1 MPNRRTFLA
10 ASAGAALGTAFAAD
24 LGMFLALNNSLTG
37 GQPGSA
43 NGPARV
49 MEYGDFVRMA
59 AATGYGG
66 VDVTLGNAMKMEPA
80 AVKALLSELK
90 LKPGLASQVPG
101 VFVKDEAAFQA
112 NFKRLGECAQFMN
125 AIGCRS
131 MYGVIMPSGDLPKP
145 EQRKIFQTRLQ
156 AVSELLRPMNINY
169 GVKFVGLASF
179 RKRQPYE
186 FIWRM
191 DETLEFVKDCGTNIG
206 VMLDSWHWYHA
217 GATPADIVAAGK
229 ARITSVHVSDAK
241 KQAPEEVKDDQ
252 RVLPGEGIMDLDG
265 FFGALK
271 KIGYEGAISPEPL
284 GRFPREMWNG
294 EGARIALAA
303 TRKAM
308 RRAGIKV

>member
-1 MPNRRTFLA
+1 MISRRAFLA
-10 ASAGAALGTAFAAD
+10 ASGAAAGLARAAD
-24 LGMFLALNNSLTG
+24 SGMFLAFNNSFTG

-43 NGPARV
+43 YGPARV
-49 MEYGDFVRMA
+49 MDYGDFVRLA

-66 VDVTLGNAMKMEPA
+66 VDVTLGNAMKMDA
-80 AVKALLSELK
+80 VAVKSMLAELK
-90 LKPGLASQVPG
+90 LKPGLASQLPG
-101 VFVKDEAAFQA
+101 LFGKDEAAFQT
-112 NFKRLGECAQFMN
+112 NLKRVAECAAFMDV
-125 AIGCRS
+125 IGCRS
-131 MYGVIMPSGDLPKP
+131 MYGVIMPSSDLPKT

-156 AVSELLRPMNINY
+156 AVSEMLRPMNINF

-191 DETLEFVKDCGTNIG
+191 DETLEFVKDCGPNIG

-229 ARITSVHVSDAK
+229 SRITSVHVSDAK
-241 KQAPEEVKDDQ
+241 SQIPEEVKDDQ
-252 RVLPGEGIMDLDG
+252 RVLPGEGITDLTG

-271 KIGYEGAISPEPL
+271 TIGYEGAVSPEPL

-294 EGARIALAA
+294 EGAKLALAA
-303 TRKAM
+303 TQNAM
-308 RRAGIKV
+308 RKAGIKV

>member
-1 MPNRRTFLA
+1 
-10 ASAGAALGTAFAAD
+10 
-24 LGMFLALNNSLTG
+24 LNNSLTG

-49 MEYGDFVRMA
+49 MDYGDFVRLA

-125 AIGCRS
+125 AIGCGS

-156 AVSELLRPMNINY
+156 A
-169 GVKFVGLASF
+169 A
-179 RKRQPYE
+179 
-186 FIWRM
+186 
-191 DETLEFVKDCGTNIG
+191 DE
-206 VMLDSWHWYHA
+206 Y
-217 GATPADIVAAGK
+217 
-229 ARITSVHVSDAK
+229 
-241 KQAPEEVKDDQ
+241 
-252 RVLPGEGIMDLDG
+252 
-265 FFGALK
+265 
-271 KIGYEGAISPEPL
+271 
-284 GRFPREMWNG
+284 
-294 EGARIALAA
+294 
-303 TRKAM
+303 
-308 RRAGIKV
+308 